1 MDINQILSEFLAKNF
16 LSLAV
21 KVFGVVTALI
31 YLFFAAVMIKQ
42 VQVMKKAV
50 EIQDKGV
57 LSLVAFI
64 QLILAIILLIYS
76 FFIL

>member
-50 EIQDKGV
+50 EIRDKGV